1 MSSPVSRSLLAAAV
15 LLAVAASAAGCS
27 TTAPLAAAGPDL
39 VDAEATAETQ
49 ALFVNLQRLAPDH
62 VLFGHQDDLAYG
74 VTWDREPGR
83 SDTKDTAGD
92 YPAVYGWE
100 LGDLELG
107 AEANLDG
114 VDFGDMQRWIREGHA
129 RGGVITIAWHMA
141 NPASGGNTWDT
152 TPAVHTV
159 VPGGENHEAFRG
171 WLDTFADFVDGLR
184 DAEGRPIPVLFR
196 PYHEHTGSWFWWGA
210 DMTSVEDYKALWRF
224 TVEYLRDERGLHN
237 LLYVYSPDVF
247 QTEAEYL
254 ERYPGDDYVDV
265 LGSDDYQAL
274 RSDSTISDMTRRLAT
289 VVRLAEARGKLA
301 ALTETGLEG
310 VPDADW
316 WTNRLLR
323 AIEADPDARRV
334 AWALVWR
341 NANAEAR
348 AAQGQS
354 ATHWFGPH
362 PAGADADDFRRF
374 AATDFVL
381 LEGDLP
387 DLYER

>member
-1 MSSPVSRSLLAAAV
+1 MPLRSLARLGAVSALAVGLAA
-15 LLAVAASAAGCS
+15 CS
-27 TTAPLAAAGPDL
+27 PTARLGADDPDL
-39 VDAEATAETQ
+39 VDSEATEETK
-49 ALFVNLQRLAPDH
+49 ALFVNLRRLSQDH

-74 VTWDREPGR
+74 VDWVGEPGG
-83 SDTKDTAGD
+83 SDVRAVAGD

-107 AEANLDG
+107 ADENLDG
-114 VDFGDMQRWIREGHA
+114 VDFRDMQRWIREGHA
-129 RGGVITIAWHMA
+129 RGGVITLAWHMA

-152 TPAVHTV
+152 TPAVHMV
-159 VPGGENHEAFRG
+159 VPGGENHAAFRG
-171 WLDTFADFVDGLR
+171 WLDTFATFVDGLR
-184 DAEGRPIPVLFR
+184 DADGRPIPVILR

-210 DMTSVEDYKALWRF
+210 DMTSVDDYKALWRF
-224 TVEYLRDERGLHN
+224 TVEYLRDEKGLHN
-237 LLYVYSPDVF
+237 LLYAYSPDVF
-247 QTEAEYL
+247 ATEAEYL
-254 ERYPGDDYVDV
+254 ERYPGDAYVDV

-274 RSDSTISDMTRRLAT
+274 RSDSTVADMTRRLST
-289 VVRLAEARGKLA
+289 VARLADARGKIA

-323 AIEADPDARRV
+323 AIEADPDARRI
-334 AWALVWR
+334 AYALVWR

-348 AAQGQS
+348 AAAGQS
-354 ATHWFGPH
+354 TTHFFGPH
-362 PAGADADDFRRF
+362 PGGADADDFRAF
-374 AATDFVL
+374 AETDFVL

>member
-1 MSSPVSRSLLAAAV
+1 MPGPFRPVAV
-15 LLAVAASAAGCS
+15 LALVVGLSACS
-27 TTAPLAAAGPDL
+27 TMGGAAAGGDLDL
-39 VDAEATAETQ
+39 VDPEATAETR
-49 ALFVNLQRLAPDH
+49 ALYAGLRALAADH

-74 VTWDREPGR
+74 VEWVGEAGR
-83 SDTKDTAGD
+83 SDVKDTAGD

-107 AEANLDG
+107 ADENLDG
-114 VDFGDMQRWIREGHA
+114 VDFEAMQAWIREGHA

-141 NPASGGNTWDT
+141 NPVTGGDTWDT

-159 VPGGENHEAFRG
+159 VPGGERHDAFKA
-171 WLDTFADFVDGLR
+171 WLDTFADFLGGLR
-184 DAEGRPIPVLFR
+184 DSRGRPIPVLFR

-210 DMTSVEDYKALWRF
+210 DMTSPDDYKALWRF
-224 TVEYLRDERGLHN
+224 TVEYLRDEKDVHH
-237 LLYVYSPDVF
+237 LLYVYSPDAVE
-247 QTEAEYL
+247 TDAAYL
-254 ERYPGDDYVDV
+254 ERYPGDAYVDV
-265 LGSDDYQAL
+265 LGIDDYQTL
-274 RSDSTISDMTRRLAT
+274 RSDETVSGMTERLARL
-289 VVRLAEARGKLA
+289 VRLADARGKLA

-310 VPDADW
+310 VPDDDW

-323 AIEADPDARRV
+323 AIEADPDARRI

-348 AAQGQS
+348 AAAGQS

-362 PAGADADDFRRF
+362 AAGPDAADFRRF
-374 AATDFVL
+374 ADSDFVL
-381 LEGDLP
+381 LESDLP